1 MSAHVPQPPA
11 RWLRADG
18 STVACTES
26 IKVLEENWREA
37 AEMLELLGVGK
48 SAFKLAMHQLVDGL
62 DCAYA
67 EKRTVDGD
75 RTKTE

>member
-1 MSAHVPQPPA
+1 
-11 RWLRADG
+11 
-18 STVACTES
+18 
-26 IKVLEENWREA
+26 
-37 AEMLELLGVGK
+37 MLEAMYEDAVLLGVGK